1 MICFN
6 CWKCLV
12 AKYGEGRHSLIMKK
26 GSGSGNVKLRILTVF
41 IV

>member
-26 GSGSGNVKLRILTVF
+26 GSGNVKLRILTVF